1 VLVLIYNTLRIAPF
15 AKDERKKGVGSLLA
29 GREYVHNFYSAGLE
43 QCTPVPKEIWSSV
56 FLGIRVKVPN
66 LLRPGSKYTFS
77 ALVSLAFL
85 LVLIVRYIG
94 VQSPHP

>member
-1 VLVLIYNTLRIAPF
+1 MY
-15 AKDERKKGVGSLLA
+15 
-29 GREYVHNFYSAGLE
+29 NFYSAGLE
-43 QCTPVPKEIWSSV
+43 QCTPVPKEIWNS
-56 FLGIRVKVPN
+56 VKVPN

-85 LVLIVRYIG
+85 LVLIVRDIG